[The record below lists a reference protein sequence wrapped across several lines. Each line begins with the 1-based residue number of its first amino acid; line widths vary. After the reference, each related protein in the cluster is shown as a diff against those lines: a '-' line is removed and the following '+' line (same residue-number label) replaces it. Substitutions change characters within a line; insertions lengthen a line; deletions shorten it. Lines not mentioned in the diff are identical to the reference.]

1 MSVIMLVHVSAR
13 LELHIGASVL
23 KQKVLPFSE
32 IEHRFLGL
40 HACSL
45 VTIPTY
51 LALRQLF
58 YLDGF
63 RLVALTTCNESHR
76 D

>member
-1 MSVIMLVHVSAR
+1 MLVHVSAH

-32 IEHRFLGL
+32 IEHRFLAL

-51 LALRQLF
+51 LALIVIYDGSDGSHLF
-58 YLDGF
+58 L
-63 RLVALTTCNESHR
+63 LVTFGLL
-76 D
+76 